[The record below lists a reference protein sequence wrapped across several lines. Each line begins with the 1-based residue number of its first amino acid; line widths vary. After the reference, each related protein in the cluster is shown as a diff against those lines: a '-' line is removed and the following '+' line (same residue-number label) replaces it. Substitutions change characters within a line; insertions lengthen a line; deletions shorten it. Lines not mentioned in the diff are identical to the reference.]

1 MTNKKAFSLI
11 ELSIVILI
19 IGILVAGVT
28 SSSRLIRAMKLISAK
43 QLTQSSPVLT
53 IPDLLAWFEPTK
65 EGIFG
70 SGSAGTYTPLANPE
84 NGQRIATWMD
94 GNPRLV
100 SGSQIVATQSSL
112 TNQPLYVE
120 NGMNG
125 LPSLNFVDDDFLQY
139 DDNIGGSIGATL
151 FMVFKPHDYLTFRQT
166 FMGGGISFSNSN
178 PDGSKCLTLI
188 HVNNTTWYGGWTST
202 NNISTYNT
210 ASPSICRFLYR
221 SGSFQTFTN
230 GVSDTPQNIGSA
242 QPLSRVDINPPNY
255 TKDTIGSNARA
266 VDYQYNFHGY
276 IGEII
281 VYGRGLKNDEAIDV
295 EKYLSKKWGVK
306 LPY

>member
-1 MTNKKAFSLI
+1 MKKKQAFSLI

-43 QLTQSSPVLT
+43 QMTQSSPVLT
-53 IPDLLAWFEPTK
+53 IQDLLAWFEPTK
-65 EGIFG
+65 DGVFG
-70 SGSAGTYTPLANPE
+70 TGSAGNYTQQASPD
-84 NGQRIATWMD
+84 NGQPIATWMD

-112 TNQPLYVE
+112 SNQPLYVE

-139 DDNIGGSIGATL
+139 DDNIGGSTGATL
-151 FMVFKPHDYLTFRQT
+151 FIVFKPHDFLTFRQT
-166 FMGGGISFSNSN
+166 FMGGGINFSNSN
-178 PDGSKCLTLI
+178 DGNKCLTLI
-188 HVNNTTWYGGWTST
+188 HVNNTTWYGGWGST
-202 NNISTYNT
+202 NTVSSFNIV
-210 ASPSICRFLYR
+210 SPSICRFVYR

-230 GVSDTPQNIGSA
+230 GVGDTPQNIGSA

-281 VYGRGLKNDEAIDV
+281 VYGRGLKNEESIDV
-295 EKYLSKKWGVK
+295 EKYLAKKWGVK

>member
-1 MTNKKAFSLI
+1 MKKKQAFSLI

-43 QLTQSSPVLT
+43 QMTQSSPVLT
-53 IPDLLAWFEPTK
+53 IQDLLAWFEPTK
-65 EGIFG
+65 DGVFG
-70 SGSAGTYTPLANPE
+70 TGSAGNYTQQASPD
-84 NGQRIATWMD
+84 NGQPIATWMD

-112 TNQPLYVE
+112 SNQPLYVE

-139 DDNIGGSIGATL
+139 DDNIGGSTGATL
-151 FMVFKPHDYLTFRQT
+151 FIVFKPHDFLTFRQT
-166 FMGGGISFSNSN
+166 FMGGGINFSNSN
-178 PDGSKCLTLI
+178 DGNKCLTLI
-188 HVNNTTWYGGWTST
+188 HVNNTTWYGGWGST
-202 NNISTYNT
+202 NTVSSFNIV
-210 ASPSICRFLYR
+210 SPSICRFVYR

-230 GVSDTPQNIGSA
+230 GVGDTPQNIGSA

-255 TKDTIGSNARA
+255 TKDTIGSNARP
-266 VDYQYNFHGY
+266 VDYQWNYHGY
-276 IGEII
+276 IGELII
-281 VYGRGLKNDEAIDV
+281 YGRGLKNEESIDI
-295 EKYLSKKWGVK
+295 EKYLAKKWGVK

>member
-1 MTNKKAFSLI
+1 MKNKKAFSLI

-70 SGSAGTYTPLANPE
+70 SGSAGTYTQLANPDD
-84 NGQRIATWMD
+84 GQRIATWKD
-94 GNPRLV
+94 GNPRLTA
-100 SGSQIVATQSSL
+100 GSEILATQA
-112 TNQPLYVE
+112 TIANQPLYVE

-125 LPSLNFVDDDFLQY
+125 LPTLNFVDDDFLQY

-151 FMVFKPHDYLTFRQT
+151 FIVFKPHDYLTFRQT
-166 FMGGGISFSNSN
+166 FMGGGINFSNSN
-178 PDGSKCLTLI
+178 DGNKCLTLI
-188 HVNNTTWYGGWTST
+188 HVNNTTWYGGWGST
-202 NNISTYNT
+202 NTVSSFNT
-210 ASPSICRFLYR
+210 TSPSICRFVYR

-230 GVSDTPQNIGSA
+230 GVGDTPQNIGSA

-255 TKDTIGSNARA
+255 TKDTIGSNGRA
-266 VDYQYNFHGY
+266 VDYQWNYHGY
-276 IGEII
+276 IGELII
-281 VYGRGLKNDEAIDV
+281 YGRGLKNDESIDV
-295 EKYLSKKWGVK
+295 EKYLAKKWGVK